1 MNFLLIFMAL
11 SWGDAVPV
19 AGMGASRNWSEVRVV
34 PCRVALEVMTSVRSS
49 APARES
55 FRFIFMNLINGQR

>member
-11 SWGDAVPV
+11 SWGDAV
-19 AGMGASRNWSEVRVV
+19 AGVGGSRNLSEVRVV

-55 FRFIFMNLINGQR
+55 FRFIFMNLINDQR

>member
-11 SWGDAVPV
+11 SWGDAV